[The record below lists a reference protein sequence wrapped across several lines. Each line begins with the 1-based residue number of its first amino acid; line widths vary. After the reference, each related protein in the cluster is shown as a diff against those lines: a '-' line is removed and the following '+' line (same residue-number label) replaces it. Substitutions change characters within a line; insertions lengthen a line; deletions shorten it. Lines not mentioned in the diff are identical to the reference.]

1 MMHGQGQSVTRWIDY
16 LLRGGGDFVS
26 FWNSFLRSKQ
36 RDILFVAGLGFDP
49 RMCSAIRE
57 IVNHVDDGK
66 RDCLLVAFDEGPDS
80 PSRQHSDKVQLNRK
94 ELQRLV
100 ASRGK
105 VTEHEVKMWSADGR
119 RTGSRNAALVFRNTN
134 DVTAYTDIIVDI
146 GALPQSIYF
155 PLIAKL
161 LALLDSRQNGTSLP
175 NLHVVVSESP
185 DLDRVIRPQ
194 GIDDEATYLYGF
206 GGAVDMEATANIPRV
221 WIPILGEDRAGE
233 LERIYDLVRPDE
245 ICPVLPFPSS
255 DPRRGDNLILE
266 YRELLFDRLRVEP
279 SNIIHVSEK
288 NPFAVYR
295 ELARTVERYSNALH
309 TLGGCKVVISALSS
323 KLLSLGALL
332 AAYEL
337 KRIGK
342 EIGIAHVEARGYTIS
357 HGNED
362 VREELFEL
370 WLAGECY
377 AT

>member
-1 MMHGQGQSVTRWIDY
+1 
-16 LLRGGGDFVS
+16 
-26 FWNSFLRSKQ
+26 
-36 RDILFVAGLGFDP
+36 
-49 RMCSAIRE
+49 MCSAIRE